1 MQLRE
6 FIVYAIVKRSLASLI
21 VLSMSLMSS
30 AVGSCEVSCLLE
42 DGHCAN
48 EMVQGSAASGTADRL
63 QLAVRT
69 SGRADSAA
77 GLVEAASACNDELCK
92 DGSVSA
98 VFPAARVEIPK
109 TQAAAGVVVF
119 APSATARAWPSH
131 ESESPPPKAV
141 SLNSLSVNLRI

>member
-1 MQLRE
+1 M
-6 FIVYAIVKRSLASLI
+6 VYAIVKPSLASLI

-42 DGHCAN
+42 DGHCAD
-48 EMVQGSAASGTADRL
+48 EMVQGSAAGGTADRL

-109 TQAAAGVVVF
+109 TQAAAGVVFVLN
-119 APSATARAWPSH
+119 ATARACPSH

-141 SLNSLSVNLRI
+141 SLNPLSVNLRI